1 MANGGGKVTE
11 EKALTLQELV
21 KRTNQKTPKA
31 EDVKA
36 LRKYLAE
43 HPGAWT
49 GGGDLVYQNTMQLL
63 DKVMATP
70 LAKES
75 ILAGIEETKKALGYE
90 QSPTI
95 EKLLIEHVLLAKLH
109 YDVITNGYTARA
121 YGGEQTIT
129 QGEFWERRLTAAQ
142 MRYLRAVETLARVR
156 KMALPAVQ
164 VNIATEGGQQVNIA
178 GDLIKGGG
186 NNPGKLAN

>member
-1 MANGGGKVTE
+1 MTE

-186 NNPGKLAN
+186 NNPGKLPPDSR

>member
-1 MANGGGKVTE
+1 MTE
-11 EKALTLQELV
+11 EKELTIKELV
-21 KRTNQKTPKA
+21 KRTNQKNPKP

-36 LRKYLAE
+36 LRRYLTE
-43 HPGAWT
+43 HPAAWT

-63 DKVMATP
+63 DMAVGTP
-70 LAKES
+70 FARES
-75 ILAGIEETKKALGYE
+75 ILAGIAETKKALGYE
-90 QSPTI
+90 QSPAI
-95 EKLLIEHVLLAKLH
+95 ERLLIEHALLAKLH
-109 YDVITNGYTARA
+109 YDVATYQYTARA